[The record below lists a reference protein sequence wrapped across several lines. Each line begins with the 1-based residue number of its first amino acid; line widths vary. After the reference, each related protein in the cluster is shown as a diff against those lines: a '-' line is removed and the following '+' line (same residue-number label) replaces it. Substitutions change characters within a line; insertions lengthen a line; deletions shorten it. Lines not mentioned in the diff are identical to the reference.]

1 MGVYI
6 TCMSAQI
13 EKPKALILPLLYAS
27 GKEHKAGL
35 LHVPGDL
42 FVTLLWRQLSLKSER
57 TSNHFLKG

>member
-1 MGVYI
+1 
-6 TCMSAQI
+6 MSAQI